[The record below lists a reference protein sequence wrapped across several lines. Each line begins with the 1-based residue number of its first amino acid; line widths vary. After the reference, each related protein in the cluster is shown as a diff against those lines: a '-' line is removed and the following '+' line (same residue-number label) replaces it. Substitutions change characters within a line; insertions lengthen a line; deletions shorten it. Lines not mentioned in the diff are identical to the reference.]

1 MDRIYT
7 GSNLSGALL
16 SRLSFAEA
24 RKRQKLGIFVRS
36 SSWVSEIYFWWRR
49 PLIAWLDRIFVG
61 FRGEST
67 LFGGEKV
74 EKSFRSTMSPC
85 SRKSGYFEVWLILNR
100 RSLRRSS
107 QFDWPLVEKN
117 YDIRSGDY
125 LWVWVTPSMRVSGR
139 NLGWSSRNLWYWWKI
154 SREHHGCGTLPPSKN
169 GPSPNRTKSTKDPKK
184 IKVESRKDMR
194 RSI

>member
-24 RKRQKLGIFVRS
+24 RKRQKLGIFVSRS
-36 SSWVSEIYFWWRR
+36 SWLGGRKFWVRR
-49 PLIAWLDRIFVG
+49 RLIAWWDRGFVG
-61 FRGEST
+61 FRQKST
-67 LFGGEKV
+67 PCGGEKV
-74 EKSFRSTMSPC
+74 EKSFRSKMSPC

-117 YDIRSGDY
+117 YYIRSGVY
-125 LWVWVTPSMRVSGR
+125 LWVWVTPSMRVSYG
-139 NLGWSSRNLWYWWKI
+139 NFGWSSRNLRYWWKI
-154 SREHHGCGTLPPSKN
+154 SREHHVCGTLPPSKN